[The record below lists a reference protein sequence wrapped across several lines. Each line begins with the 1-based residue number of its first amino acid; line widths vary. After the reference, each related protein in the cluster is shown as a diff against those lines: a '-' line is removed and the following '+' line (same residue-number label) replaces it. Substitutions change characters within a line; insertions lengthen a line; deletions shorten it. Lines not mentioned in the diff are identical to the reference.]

1 MNDVLVKPF
10 SALDLKRIL
19 LSHVSV
25 EDKVNTVTLDGRALI
40 KEETLLAIA
49 QINAESGIDLVDQ
62 VVSLFEQ
69 QVPTFI
75 NELDRATRDQNA
87 GDTRRVAHAFKSS
100 AMNIGAVVLGERL
113 GTIEAAARDQQT
125 SLTPNDMQELE
136 GLVRES
142 LRQLLCTYSRL
153 RSELTSSS

>member
-1 MNDVLVKPF
+1 M
-10 SALDLKRIL
+10 
-19 LSHVSV
+19 
-25 EDKVNTVTLDGRALI
+25 VTSSLI
-40 KEETLLAIA
+40 T
-49 QINAESGIDLVDQ
+49 
-62 VVSLFEQ
+62 
-69 QVPTFI
+69 
-75 NELDRATRDQNA
+75 ELDRATRDQNA

-142 LRQLLCTYSRL
+142 LRQLLSTYSRL